1 MARYINR
8 NQLKKAS
15 DEEIIRF
22 FEETIFEGIYSSEIK
37 SKNSDFYKGSIT
49 DIKLEGR
56 TTNLAP
62 FFLNVPRS
70 SNRIPEGPCSFKCK
84 INIEAF
90 REDPSRYIL
99 NLAGKSLASI
109 EALSAPNINVSSK
122 HTKEQELFDMWGVD
136 NCQCIGFYHYD
147 EESEIYVVDDL
158 RKPNFD
164 HIPYYPGDAEKK
176 PIRITYPHEIRGI
189 KPNDYY
195 LFTWKL
201 SHRNTFNPYEI
212 FLDFST
218 QPRPIDPK
226 WFIDTLFDDRH
237 NDKSKNFGSA
247 TNFLDTLSKQLSA
260 KESTFVYELLQNAND
275 YPVEGKMVDVEF
287 HITDNYLLFLHSGEK
302 FNVRN
307 ISGICGIN
315 EKEKTANKK
324 TIGYKGIGFKTVF
337 LQNHYVYLRT
347 GDYSFRFDEGETP
360 EKKVGGKIRRLG
372 APFQILPIWT
382 GHNEVATEVNEVFD
396 NVNKKFQV
404 KIALRPN
411 DKKLLHVGSKSYENL
426 FREVFSDSNIILFIP
441 NINSVRVFINGK
453 EEKPCVRNND
463 EWIVGDYEQDIDF
476 DLQEL
481 VNKTIEKGNSRIPEK
496 YKDFECTKVSFACK
510 HKGAMIEP
518 IEKSILYCYL
528 PTSASWGFP
537 FLMNTDMIPK
547 GDRNDIEKEVT
558 LVGDEEKNFNKE
570 LATIAG
576 MKFFDWIKDLLTSKN
591 YQLGSVFSLIPDF
604 KKCIKE
610 HDFYDDYIKKF
621 AASFDECL
629 ENDQIVPVH
638 QGIANIKKVI
648 LDTTGLTTSGILTDE
663 EFYKF
668 SGMEDSYL
676 PLPMLRKDKHFNS
689 FLKRYADDEQKFTED
704 NLPDLIANSDFQ
716 EWLSVQEN
724 NDKFLNFLL
733 EKGYLENL
741 LEEEIFLE
749 AEGNLYSSSDLFYDI
764 DEFLVDLRAFENH
777 ILYLSPKTREFF
789 KDNQKWADVI
799 DGAFADFDCDS
810 FIDDVL
816 LDSDN
821 LDETVKRLHD
831 KDTSIHF
838 YKFLAENVGFGDS
851 YMELPFIND
860 KGEVVDSFEDRFIF
874 FSSEKGHQVCEASWL
889 SPVDIEFIS
898 NDYTKET
905 LNYFTKN
912 FSIRDF
918 SDEIIINEIIL
929 SDDYKKEISDEIE
942 GGYDVSK
949 DFVNYC
955 FSHKS
960 LFNTGSLNSYSLKV
974 YDGDGDEQWYI
985 AEGDVFF
992 PSSRYDYYAGKS
1004 WLGSSWMVA
1013 LENDYFKD
1021 ISDKED
1027 FKQFIS
1033 DAFGVEELTESNFY
1047 LNIVKPNIDDILTE
1061 VSGDN
1066 DPDGSRN
1073 IDFVK
1078 YLDENYNLIFE
1089 ENRDAE
1095 LFSSFNPVSTDDG
1108 DLNIDETVY
1117 IYDEELAQI
1126 TEYDWFPEDLI
1137 YLCSKEYGNS
1147 PALKAIGCK
1156 QYNYSDFYDDVLVGE
1171 ISTINDNIDTVEK
1184 SVDFHNFII
1193 SNLRGL
1199 TTDQQEKM
1207 TSAKVFLYGGEES
1220 DEAGGHKTLSAK
1232 AKELFDKKLVE
1243 FSDLDII
1250 DPLYNTDANTEYWET
1265 RLGNTKFTVTHFF
1278 VWLKDNADTFSETIR
1293 DESLNVVFWRWVKGN
1308 VTISDKLKEDIPAL
1322 PILING
1328 DEFADCSDA
1337 IYFSDAYLDGKSLET
1352 YVKRFDENALF
1363 LSPAYILEG
1372 DKLDSW
1378 LQFWTKIG
1386 IKQEVLDV
1394 IIETIIPSLSDIED
1408 ESLPR
1413 LFAENREKLEEHY
1426 GDEFISQLTDLR
1438 VKGRDGNF
1446 YPLDE
1451 CIYIDCEK
1459 DEPFTYIELPNQ
1471 ISFNTGDER
1480 RLIKELIE
1488 ECDGDCVST
1497 LSEWQQRKVDRY
1509 LEMQNEDE
1517 DSIRDF
1523 HYQFIND
1530 LSVIR
1535 NTSTE
1540 SLKEIERIK
1549 EIYLLNKDNE
1559 FCSADTLT
1567 MGSVYNPFFDFEKC
1581 EIDELDYVSNEYNEK
1596 SSEYTGRLFRSLGM
1610 HCDFKKD
1617 DIDFLEQRIC
1627 AVYFW
1632 NSYLTKTGTDVTS
1645 IVEMIDGHLLDD
1657 ISCIPTKD
1665 YMKTP
1670 GDLYYGE
1677 EVSRYVKS
1685 IEDWE
1690 NKIPLKDLPEIKLS
1704 DGSTIFEKLPFKE
1717 SLDFLDALYALVNI
1731 KGQDRR
1737 TQLLYWMID
1746 TYDEEYDEVINEY
1759 REDEHSTWLNTKN
1772 EPVQIKE
1779 LYALDYWNKS
1789 LEQYFG
1795 SNNPRIINKNYLP
1808 AGDSFKEA
1816 CDILGIMTICAEDLV
1831 MVPENDTIFTQR
1843 NRALKLFA
1851 LVIAGKIDLEGWQ
1864 DRYNEYSN
1872 RLETLTLHRCSS
1884 IKISYKEDESINQT
1898 LKKFYHEKGSDDFY
1912 FVKSLDDKRVFQ
1924 YFVKEYMEYLGIKN
1938 DEIALELVEDIMDSE
1953 QNALDLVKADN
1964 FLMIDDDYKNE
1975 LEVLVPEIRRE
1986 LSGNMAVEDEDD
1998 SVVYRPSFTTV
2009 QNDEE
2014 DETNDGIVDEDD
2026 SAENNEL
2033 GNYQEKTSSSDVYN
2047 FDEEDDD
2054 ELAESE
2060 DTKDNKNN
2068 STEYSSH
2075 RPEEHHPSTSRRQI
2089 PDYQKPEEYNDIE
2102 GDARQEAYG
2111 IPSNN
2116 NSPQSS
2122 SNSSDS
2128 SEDSH
2133 SSSIDSGQTSKTS
2146 NTEHHR
2152 QSEKSRS
2159 EDNAPHPHSHNDY
2172 RPHSET
2178 ADIPTPK
2185 YNPIDELA
2193 EEKEKQIFQL
2203 EEGDA
2208 GSDELA
2214 HNDELF
2220 EGGLTREEIYDQS
2233 TLVKTRVFNDF
2244 KEHKLDLEMSEVDFI
2259 RKTRNKTN
2267 FVVKTKSGTY
2277 VHVKSAFNGILYLS
2291 PTFWN
2296 RVQLETAVVCVILSH
2311 KAKNF
2316 LYIRNHEDLE
2326 KLIGGDQIFVKV
2338 KGADKIGIVNQLF
2351 GKSLTGAKEKVYTML
2366 RVKTG
2371 GKLDY
2376 LFQPARSEW
2385 DDDEEEQYIDNL

>member
-1 MARYINR
+1 MNRHMELIDTNIFTGIEKQIIYSLLTRVMDADKIRRGEEISYLETIAASLAMTKEDIAQSNDLSIDECKEELSTFDDKHRAEVKRILVGMAYADGVYVKQEEELIESLKLDINR
-8 NQLKKAS
+8 QELELIAEWR
-15 DEEIIRF
+15 DEEQKIVGFYTCKKDGQFCIEDIRSLRF
-22 FEETIFEGIYSSEIK
+22 SELKYKDEGEIV
-37 SKNSDFYKGSIT
+37 I
-49 DIKLEGR
+49 DIKQIPGLKLNKYFEFSW
-56 TTNLAP
+56 TTELDDSERG
-62 FFLNVPRS
+62 FHV
-70 SNRIPEGPCSFKCK
+70 IPKEFK
-84 INIEAF
+84 F
-90 REDPSRYIL
+90 
-99 NLAGKSLASI
+99 
-109 EALSAPNINVSSK
+109 
-122 HTKEQELFDMWGVD
+122 KEVQ
-136 NCQCIGFYHYD
+136 
-147 EESEIYVVDDL
+147 
-158 RKPNFD
+158 
-164 HIPYYPGDAEKK
+164 
-176 PIRITYPHEIRGI
+176 
-189 KPNDYY
+189 
-195 LFTWKL
+195 
-201 SHRNTFNPYEI
+201 
-212 FLDFST
+212 
-218 QPRPIDPK
+218 
-226 WFIDTLFDDRH
+226 
-237 NDKSKNFGSA
+237 
-247 TNFLDTLSKQLSA
+247 A
-260 KESTFVYELLQNAND
+260 KELVDRLYDNWKNKDYDTIKQMSEVQKMVNTQLTASSDGTFIYELLQNAND
-275 YPVEGKMVDVEF
+275 YPVVIDSHVQLVDVEF
-287 HITDNYLLFLHSGEK
+287 HLTDHYLIYRHTGRYFSPRNIAAISKMSDGEK
-302 FNVRN
+302 K
-307 ISGICGIN
+307 
-315 EKEKTANKK
+315 KEKNA
-324 TIGYKGIGFKTVF
+324 IGYKGIGFKTVF
-337 LQNHYVYLRT
+337 SENQYVYLESGEYT
-347 GDYSFRFDEGETP
+347 LRFDESITRKG
-360 EKKVGGKIRRLG
+360 LG
-372 APFQILPIWT
+372 SSKFPWQLMPIWT
-382 GHNEVATEVNEVFD
+382 PKKEVAQEVVEAMKNAQDFRVQMAIRPD
-396 NVNKKFQV
+396 DSSK
-404 KIALRPN
+404 LR
-411 DKKLLHVGSKSYENL
+411 GGEKSYEFIFNDI
-426 FREVFSDSNIILFIP
+426 FKDEKDILFIP
-441 NINSVRVFINGK
+441 NIKSVKVFYDGDEQICRIK
-453 EEKPCVRNND
+453 DPEKWVLTEKPLVYKFSEYEIEENNR
-463 EWIVGDYEQDIDF
+463 EV
-476 DLQEL
+476 
-481 VNKTIEKGNSRIPEK
+481 VSNKRIPEK
-496 YKDFECTKVSFACK
+496 YKDFEDTRVSFACQRDGRK
-510 HKGAMIEP
+510 ILP
-518 IEKSILYCYL
+518 VEKARIYCYL
-528 PTSASWGFP
+528 PTQVSLGFP
-537 FLMNTDMIPK
+537 FLMNTDMIPT
-547 GDRNDIEKEVT
+547 GPRDDFEK
-558 LVGDEEKNFNKE
+558 KIKFNHKIMK
-570 LATIAG
+570 IAG
-576 MKFFDWIKDLLTSKN
+576 GKLAEWISSLLHSGEYDLCSIFTIVPSFEKIENYEDFIEEFKEGFDSELDDLE
-591 YQLGSVFSLIPDF
+591 LIP
-604 KKCIKE
+604 CENGEYSVI
-610 HDFYDDYIKKF
+610 YDTII
-621 AASFDECL
+621 DE
-629 ENDQIVPVH
+629 
-638 QGIANIKKVI
+638 
-648 LDTTGLTTSGILTDE
+648 TGVLTSGILSDE
-663 EFYKF
+663 EFMELTGWEGSLPAKELRTNCKF
-668 SGMEDSYL
+668 KSFVKKYIDSSNIFDTDAL
-676 PLPMLRKDKHFNS
+676 LDMVRRDEFKEWLKDQNNNNK
-689 FLKRYADDEQKFTED
+689 FLK
-704 NLPDLIANSDFQ
+704 
-716 EWLSVQEN
+716 
-724 NDKFLNFLL
+724 FLL
-733 EKGYLENL
+733 DNDYLKDFL
-741 LEEEIFLE
+741 DEEIFIE
-749 AEGNLYSSSDLFYDI
+749 AEGALYKADDLFYDI
-764 DEFLVDLRAFENH
+764 DKYLVDIQAFTKH
-777 ILYLSPKTREFF
+777 LYYLTPKTREFF
-789 KDNQKWADVI
+789 KDNKKWLEAIED
-799 DGAFADFDCDS
+799 AFSDFDCDS

-821 LDETVKRLHD
+821 LDETVEKLHD
-831 KDTSIHF
+831 KNTSIHF

-860 KGEVVDSFEDRFIF
+860 KDGVVDSFEDRFVF
-874 FSSEKGHQVCEASWL
+874 FSSEKGHQVCESSWL

-905 LNYFTKN
+905 KNYFTKN
-912 FSIRDF
+912 FSVRDF
-918 SDEIIINEIIL
+918 SDEIIIKEIIL

-942 GGYDVSK
+942 GKFDASK

-955 FSHKS
+955 YCHKS
-960 LFNTGSLNSYSLKV
+960 LFDTGSLNNYCLKV
-974 YDGDGDEQWYI
+974 YEGDGEEQWYI

-1004 WLGSSWMVA
+1004 WIGSSWMVA
-1013 LENDYFKD
+1013 LENEYFKE
-1021 ISDKED
+1021 IIDKEN

-1047 LNIVKPNIDDILTE
+1047 LNIVKPNIDDILVV

-1066 DPDGSRN
+1066 DPDGSKN

-1089 ENRDAE
+1089 ENRDAK
-1095 LFSSFNPVSTDDG
+1095 LFSSFEVVSVDDS
-1108 DLNIDETVY
+1108 DLSIDENVY

-1126 TEYDWFPEDLI
+1126 TENEWFPEDLV

-1147 PALKAIGCK
+1147 PALMAIGCK
-1156 QYNYSDFYDDVLVGE
+1156 QYNFSDFYNDVIVDE
-1171 ISTINDNIDTVEK
+1171 ISTINDCIDTVEK

-1199 TTDQQEKM
+1199 TTEQQEKM

-1220 DEAGGHKTLSAK
+1220 YEASGHKTLSAK

-1250 DPLYNTDANTEYWET
+1250 DPLYNTDANTEYWEA

-1293 DESLNVVFWRWVKGN
+1293 EESLNVVFWRWVKGN

-1363 LSPAYILEG
+1363 LSPAYIAEG

-1438 VKGRDGNF
+1438 IKGRDGNF
-1446 YPLDE
+1446 YLLDE

-1471 ISFNTGDER
+1471 ISFNTAEER
-1480 RLIKELIE
+1480 RLIKELID

-1517 DSIRDF
+1517 DSIRVF

-1535 NTSTE
+1535 NTRTE

-1559 FCSADTLT
+1559 FRSADTLT

-1665 YMKTP
+1665 YMKMP

-1690 NKIPLKDLPEIKLS
+1690 NKIPLKDLPEIKLF

-1717 SLDFLDALYALVNI
+1717 SLDFLDSLYALVNI

-1759 REDEHSTWLNTKN
+1759 REDEHSKWLNTKN

-1808 AGDSFKEA
+1808 SGDSFKEA

-1843 NRALKLFA
+1843 SRALKLFA
-1851 LVIAGKIDLEGWQ
+1851 LVIAGKIDLEGWK

-1872 RLETLTLHRCSS
+1872 RLETLILHRCSS

-1924 YFVKEYMEYLGIKN
+1924 YFVKEYLEYLGIKD

-1975 LEVLVPEIRRE
+1975 LGVLVPEIRRE
-1986 LSGNMAVEDEDD
+1986 LSGNMAVEDDDD

-2009 QNDEE
+2009 QNDED
-2014 DETNDGIVDEDD
+2014 DETDNGIIDEKD
-2026 SAENNEL
+2026 SVEIYKL
-2033 GNYQEKTSSSDVYN
+2033 GNYQEEPSNSDGYN
-2047 FDEEDDD
+2047 IDEEGDD

-2060 DTKDNKNN
+2060 DNMDNKFN
-2068 STEYSSH
+2068 STGYSSH
-2075 RPEEHHPSTSRRQI
+2075 TLEEHHPSTSKRQI
-2089 PDYQKPEEYNDIE
+2089 PEYQKPEEYNDIE

-2111 IPSNN
+2111 IPSSNK
-2116 NSPQSS
+2116 SPLSS
-2122 SNSSDS
+2122 SNSSDL
-2128 SEDSH
+2128 SEDSR
-2133 SSSIDSGQTSKTS
+2133 SSSVDSDQTSKIS
-2146 NTEHHR
+2146 NTDHHR
-2152 QSEKSRS
+2152 QSEKSIS
-2159 EDNAPHPHSHNDY
+2159 EKNSPHPHSHNDY
-2172 RPHSET
+2172 RPHSEP

-2193 EEKEKQIFQL
+2193 EEKEKQVFQL

-2208 GSDELA
+2208 DSDELA

-2267 FVVKTKSGTY
+2267 FVVKTKTGTY
-2277 VHVKSAFNGILYLS
+2277 VHVKSAFKGILYLS

>member
-1 MARYINR
+1 MAFFKNKYQMI
-8 NQLKKAS
+8 KAS
-15 DEEIIRF
+15 DDEIREF
-22 FEETIFEGIYSSEIK
+22 FGTTIFEGVFSKEVKSTHTDFFKGHIHSIK
-37 SKNSDFYKGSIT
+37 INGEATNVIGSYI
-49 DIKLEGR
+49 
-56 TTNLAP
+56 
-62 FFLNVPRS
+62 NVPVS
-70 SNRIPEGPCSFKCK
+70 ANDIPEGDCTFKCRVK
-84 INIEAF
+84 EEVRQSPSQVNFSISPKTLRSKSSPAINSPRKEGEVTN
-90 REDPSRYIL
+90 ED
-99 NLAGKSLASI
+99 
-109 EALSAPNINVSSK
+109 
-122 HTKEQELFDMWGVD
+122 LFQLWGVD
-136 NCQCIGFYHYD
+136 DCECIGYYHYD
-147 EESEIYVVDDL
+147 AEKEMYYVDDL
-158 RKPNFD
+158 RKTNFD
-164 HIPYYPGDAEKK
+164 HIPSYLSDELKR
-176 PIRITYPHEIRGI
+176 PIRMGFPFAIQGIRLD
-189 KPNDYY
+189 DYY

-201 SHRNTFNPYEI
+201 SHRNKNNPHEI
-212 FLDFST
+212 HIDLRK
-218 QPRPIDPK
+218 QPKPITPK
-226 WFIDTLFDDRH
+226 WFIGKLFEDRH
-237 NDKSKNFGSA
+237 SDKSKNFGSA
-247 TNFLDTLSKQLSA
+247 ANFLDTLSKQLSA

-275 YPVEGKMVDVEF
+275 YPVEGQMVDVEF
-287 HITDNYLLFLHSGEK
+287 HITDNYLLFLHSGDK

-315 EKEKTANKK
+315 EKEKVANKK

-337 LQNHYVYLRT
+337 LNNHYVYIRT
-347 GDYSFRFDEGETP
+347 GDYSFRFDQGETP
-360 EKKVGGKIRRLG
+360 EKKLGGKIKRQD

-382 GHNEVATEVNEVFD
+382 NHNEVAPEVNSVFD
-396 NVNKKFQV
+396 NKDSKFQV
-404 KIALRPN
+404 KIALRPD
-411 DKKLLHVGSKSYENL
+411 DKRLLHIGRNNYETL
-426 FREVFSDSNIILFIP
+426 FKDVFSDSNIILFIP
-441 NINSVRVFINGK
+441 NINSVRVFING
-453 EEKPCVRNND
+453 EEVRTCFRNNE
-463 EWIVGDYEQDIDF
+463 EWIVGDYEEDIKP

-481 VNKTIEKGNSRIPEK
+481 VNKTIDKGNSRIPEK
-496 YKDFECTKVSFACK
+496 YKDFDCTKVSFACR

-518 IEKSILYCYL
+518 VEKSLLYCYL

-547 GDRNDIEKEVT
+547 GDRNDIEREVT
-558 LVGDEEKNFNKE
+558 LVGDEERNFNQE
-570 LATIAG
+570 LAAIAG
-576 MKFFDWIKDLLTSKN
+576 NKLFYWIKDLLTSKK
-591 YQLGSVFSLIPDF
+591 YQLGSIFSLVPDF

-610 HDFYDDYIKKF
+610 HDSYDDYIKKF
-621 AASFDECL
+621 GDSFDECIKN
-629 ENDQIVPVH
+629 EQIVPVH
-638 QGIANIKKVI
+638 QGIANVKKVI
-648 LDTTGLTTSGILTDE
+648 LDTTGLSTSGIMTDDD
-663 EFYKF
+663 FYKF
-668 SGMEDSYL
+668 SGMEDLYL

-749 AEGNLYSSSDLFYDI
+749 SDGNLYPSGDLFYDI

-789 KDNQKWADVI
+789 KDNKKWSEVI
-799 DGAFADFDCDS
+799 ENAFADFDCDS

-821 LDETVKRLHD
+821 LDETVKKLHD
-831 KDTSIHF
+831 KETSIHF

-860 KGEVVDSFEDRFIF
+860 KEQVVDSFEDRFIF
-874 FSSEKGHQVCEASWL
+874 FSSEKGHQVCETSWL

-898 NDYTKET
+898 KDYTKET
-905 LNYFTKN
+905 NKYFTKN
-912 FSIRDF
+912 FSVRDF

-929 SDDYKKEISDEIE
+929 SDDYKKEISDDID
-942 GGYDVSK
+942 GKYDVSK
-949 DFVNYC
+949 DFVKYC

-960 LFNTGSLNSYSLKV
+960 LFDTGSLKDYCLKV
-974 YDGDGDEQWYI
+974 YDGEGEEQWYI

-1004 WLGSSWMVA
+1004 WIGSSWMVA

-1021 ISDKED
+1021 ILDKED

-1047 LNIVKPNIDDILTE
+1047 LNIVKSNIDDILAE
-1061 VSGDN
+1061 VSGNN
-1066 DPDGSRN
+1066 DPDGSKN

-1078 YLDENYNLIFE
+1078 YLDDNYNLIFE

-1095 LFSSFNPVSTDDG
+1095 LFSSFNPVSTSDD

-1117 IYDEELAQI
+1117 IYDDELAKI
-1126 TEYDWFPEDLI
+1126 TEYDWFPEDLV
-1137 YLCSKEYGNS
+1137 YLCSKEYGKS

-1184 SVDFHNFII
+1184 SVEFHNFII

-1199 TTDQQEKM
+1199 TTEQQEKM
-1207 TSAKVFLYGGEES
+1207 TSAKVFLYGGEVS

-1278 VWLKDNADTFSETIR
+1278 AWLKDNADAFSETIR
-1293 DESLNVVFWRWVKGN
+1293 DESLNVVFWRWVKSN

-1322 PILING
+1322 PILIKG

-1363 LSPAYILEG
+1363 LSSAYIAEG

-1408 ESLPR
+1408 ESLPK

-1426 GDEFISQLTDLR
+1426 GDEFISQLIDLR

-1446 YPLDE
+1446 YSLDE

-1471 ISFNTGDER
+1471 VSFNSAEER
-1480 RLIKELIE
+1480 RLIKELID

-1509 LEMQNEDE
+1509 LEMQEEDE
-1517 DSIRDF
+1517 DAIRDF

-1535 NTSTE
+1535 NTRTE

-1549 EIYLLNKDNE
+1549 EIYLLNRNNE
-1559 FCSADTLT
+1559 FCSAEALT
-1567 MGSVYNPFFDFEKC
+1567 MGSIYNPLFDFEKC
-1581 EIDELDYVSNEYNEK
+1581 EIDELDYVSNDYHEK
-1596 SSEYTGRLFRSLGM
+1596 SSEYTGRLFGALGM

-1617 DIDFLEQRIC
+1617 DIEFLEQRIC

-1632 NSYLTKTGTDVTS
+1632 NSYLIKTGIDITP
-1645 IVEMIDGHLLDD
+1645 IIEMIEDHLLDD
-1657 ISCIPTKD
+1657 ITCIPTKD

-1670 GDLYYGE
+1670 EDLYYGE
-1677 EVSRYVKS
+1677 NVSRYIKS

-1690 NKIPLKDLPEIKLS
+1690 NKIPLKDLPEIKLT
-1704 DGSTIFEKLPFKE
+1704 DGSTLFGKLPFKE

-1731 KGQDRR
+1731 SGQDRR
-1737 TQLLYWMID
+1737 RQLLYWMID
-1746 TYDEEYDEVINEY
+1746 TYDEDYDELIQAY
-1759 REDEHSTWLNTKN
+1759 REDEHATWLNTKN
-1772 EPVQIKE
+1772 EPIQIKE

-1795 SNNPRIINKNYLP
+1795 SNNPRIINKYYLP
-1808 AGDSFKEA
+1808 AGDSFKKA
-1816 CDILGIMTICAEDLV
+1816 CDILGIKTICAEDLV
-1831 MVPENDTIFTQR
+1831 MVPENDTVFTQR
-1843 NRALKLFA
+1843 DRALKLFA
-1851 LVIAGKIDLEGWQ
+1851 LVIAGKIDVEGWQ
-1864 DRYNEYSN
+1864 ERYNEYCN
-1872 RLETLTLHRCSS
+1872 RLEELTLHRCSS

-1898 LKKFYHEKGSDDFY
+1898 LKKFYHEKNSDDFY

-1924 YFVKEYMEYLGIKN
+1924 YFVKEYLQYIGV
-1938 DEIALELVEDIMDSE
+1938 DDDQIAPELVEDIMDSE
-1953 QNALDLVKADN
+1953 QNALDIAKDDN
-1964 FLMIDDDYKNE
+1964 ELMIDEDFKGE
-1975 LEVLVPEIRRE
+1975 LEKLIPNIKRE
-1986 LSGNMAVEDEDD
+1986 LSGNEAIEDNEEDI
-1998 SVVYRPSFTTV
+1998 VYRPSFSTEQKNEDEGEFDDDIEDEDLV
-2009 QNDEE
+2009 ADEDYEENDGTSEE
-2014 DETNDGIVDEDD
+2014 DKDTTE
-2026 SAENNEL
+2026 AEVYSPKQPNVPN
-2033 GNYQEKTSSSDVYN
+2033 QHQSSGS
-2047 FDEEDDD
+2047 
-2054 ELAESE
+2054 SE
-2060 DTKDNKNN
+2060 QR
-2068 STEYSSH
+2068 S
-2075 RPEEHHPSTSRRQI
+2075 Q
-2089 PDYQKPEEYNDIE
+2089 YQKPVEYNDIE
-2102 GDARQEAYG
+2102 GDANQDAYG
-2111 IPSNN
+2111 TPSSGSNATSHNSSTPSNDKN
-2116 NSPQSS
+2116 QTPKSPTTEHRHQ
-2122 SNSSDS
+2122 SSDS
-2128 SEDSH
+2128 
-2133 SSSIDSGQTSKTS
+2133 
-2146 NTEHHR
+2146 
-2152 QSEKSRS
+2152 RS
-2159 EDNAPHPHSHNDY
+2159 EAAAPQSHSHNENRSY
-2172 RPHSET
+2172 SEPS
-2178 ADIPTPK
+2178 DMPTPK
-2185 YNPIDELA
+2185 YDPIDELA
-2193 EEKEKQIFQL
+2193 EEKEKQEFHL
-2203 EEGDA
+2203 LEGDA
-2208 GSDELA
+2208 EPEELA

-2220 EGGLTREEIYDQS
+2220 EGGLTREEIIDQN
-2233 TLVKTRVFNDF
+2233 TLVRTRVFNDF

-2259 RKTRNKTN
+2259 RKTRKKNN
-2267 FVVKTKSGTY
+2267 FIVKTKTGTY
-2277 VHVKSAFNGILYLS
+2277 IHVKSALNGILYLS

-2296 RVQLETAVVCVILSH
+2296 RVQLGTAVVCVILSH

-2385 DDDEEEQYIDNL
+2385 EDDEEDNIDNL